1 MFHDA
6 FIKLDST
13 QAAKMVELVNP
24 KLDIK
29 YDPARATVMVHNLSF
44 YPDYFVVELANHD
57 ENPPLIRLAICN
69 DKGEVHVLNWTNVPI
84 FLLNKKVPITLK
96 GDALIDYVRF
106 FFTFVR
112 GKHGRFLIVDTVD
125 DIDWR
130 EEPAPAGRKALA
142 KMIEPMQIKRK
153 ESDGTVVLSAS
164 IVFKD
169 SLFAGE
175 IHVKP
180 DGNISMQNE
189 ELMVEDIPVADDIF
203 GA

>member
-6 FIKLDST
+6 FIKLDSV
-13 QAAKMVELVNP
+13 QSAKMVELINP

-29 YDPARATVMVHNLSF
+29 FDPARATVMVHDLSF
-44 YPDYFVVELANHD
+44 YKGYFVAEIANHD
-57 ENPPLIRLAICN
+57 ENPPVIRLAICN
-69 DKGEVHVLNWTNVPI
+69 HDGDVHVLNWTNVPI
-84 FLLNKKVPITLK
+84 FLLNKKVPIRLE
-96 GDALIDYVRF
+96 GDALLDYVRF

-112 GKHGRFLIVDTVD
+112 GKHGRFLIIDTVD

-142 KMIEPMQIKRK
+142 KMIEPLHMKSK
-153 ESDGTVVLSAS
+153 EADGTIVMAAS
-164 IVFKD
+164 IIFKD

-175 IHVKP
+175 VHVKP

-189 ELMVEDIPVADDIF
+189 ELLVEDIPVADDVF
-203 GA
+203 GT